1 MRIVI
6 VALAGWMLLAAGAA
20 AAISRDPVLIT
31 PPPPWVASDT
41 LQAPTVP
48 TGIPAD
54 AVGCLVVG
62 HHVLV
67 DGSTAK
73 ARIMQGAYTGNV
85 APQDRTEFEAASLAA
100 ADQWRFQYKGRL
112 SKPAASF
119 NMVVVGFGPASVPDA
134 SRAVIGIEAQDA
146 RVQPSCKLDLVQWGE
161 QNAIPVEEARAR
173 DDRDML
179 LARPGDPAS
188 YWTGTNVPGRYPV
201 DAVRQGVQACVVVG
215 FRVGVDGVPS
225 DYRILF
231 SSLSGANSPRF
242 RKQFEQSALT
252 AAAAWRYSP
261 GPDNLRRRPE
271 FMQVPMDFR
280 LSGTKSAFTCEVLD
294 LAGDAAEAAQ

>member
-20 AAISRDPVLIT
+20 AAVSRDPVLSKSA
-31 PPPPWVASDT
+31 PPWVARDS

-54 AVGCLVVG
+54 AAGCLVVG

-73 ARIMQGAYTGNV
+73 ARIMQGAYTSNV
-85 APQDRTEFEAASLAA
+85 AAQHQTAFEAVSLAV
-100 ADQWRFQYKGRL
+100 ADQWRFRYKGYNNE
-112 SKPAASF
+112 PTASF
-119 NMVVVGFGPASVPDA
+119 NTVVVGFGAVGVTDA
-134 SRAVIGIEAQDA
+134 PRAVIGIEAQDA
-146 RVQPSCKLDLVQWGE
+146 RVQPSCNIDLAAWGE

-173 DDRDML
+173 QDQDML
-179 LARPGDPAS
+179 LKRPGDPAS
-188 YWTGTNVPGRYPV
+188 YWTGTIVPGRYPP
-201 DAVRQGVQACVVVG
+201 DAARHGAQACVVVG

-225 DYRILF
+225 DYRIVYL
-231 SSLSGANSPRF
+231 SLAGVDSPRF
-242 RKQFEQSALT
+242 RKQFERSALA

-261 GPDNLRRRPE
+261 GPDNLGRRPE
-271 FMQVPMDFR
+271 FVQVPMDFR
-280 LSGTKSAFTCEVLD
+280 LSGTKSSFTCEALD